1 MVTGDYILLALLL
14 LLLVV
19 FGLYFAFYRWIQR
32 RWGQGAS
39 ITLLVVT
46 HLAVVYVVYSPA
58 THNSDGFY
66 RDEYER
72 ITLRPFP
79 ESGQMDTHEST
90 SGNSTGHHFQTWA
103 LLRVSPHEYQQLQK
117 QLAQDARFSP
127 YPCIVSLLH
136 HGRPFLMNLDDAF
149 ACSQYAYGYAQ
160 RDQSQLLYIGFVT
173 NGQYLVIL
181 SLDSAFVPSGY

>member
-1 MVTGDYILLALLL
+1 MV
-14 LLLVV
+14 LVL
-19 FGLYFAFYRWIQR
+19 GSYLSLYRWIQR

-46 HLAVVYVVYSPA
+46 HLAVVYVVRSTA
-58 THNSDGFY
+58 TYNSNGFY

-79 ESGQMDTHEST
+79 ESGQLSSTHEST
-90 SGNSTGHHFQTWA
+90 STSSTTYPSRNQTWA
-103 LLRVSPHEYQQLQK
+103 LLRVSPQEYRQLQK

-127 YPCIVSLLH
+127 YPCIVSRLH
-136 HGRPFLMNLDDAF
+136 HGSRPFLMNLDDAF
-149 ACSQYAYGYAQ
+149 ACGQYAYGYAR

-173 NGQYLVIL
+173 NGQDLVIL
-181 SLDSAFVPSGY
+181 SLDSAFIPSGH